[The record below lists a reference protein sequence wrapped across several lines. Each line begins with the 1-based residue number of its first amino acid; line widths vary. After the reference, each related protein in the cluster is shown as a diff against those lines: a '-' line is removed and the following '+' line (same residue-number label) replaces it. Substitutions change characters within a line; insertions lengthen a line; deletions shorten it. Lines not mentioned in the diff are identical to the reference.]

1 MHDVQRTMFFDSVF
15 PVIVVLQALV
25 LHIACVSM
33 TFCISGQQMR
43 GFKAAVFKVASVMSC
58 CSAGCITV
66 SCEVLSFL
74 PLKCFT
80 LQLVI

>member
-1 MHDVQRTMFFDSVF
+1 MFFDSVF

-33 TFCISGQQMR
+33 TTFCISGQQMR

-58 CSAGCITV
+58 SSAGCITV

-74 PLKCFT
+74 P
-80 LQLVI
+80 